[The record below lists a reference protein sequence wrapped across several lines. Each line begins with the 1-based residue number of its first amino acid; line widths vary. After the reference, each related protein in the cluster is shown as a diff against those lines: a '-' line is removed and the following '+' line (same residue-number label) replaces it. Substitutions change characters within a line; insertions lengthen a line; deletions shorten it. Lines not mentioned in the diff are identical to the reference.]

1 MAGAVFRTKNFVADA
16 ANFIVDLAHK
26 ALAERHAFRIALS
39 GGNTPRPV
47 YSEIARIGRDLPWE
61 RILITFGDERCVPPD
76 DAQSNFRMARE
87 TLFVPASVP
96 EKSIMRMRGEIDPQI
111 AAQQYQDDVDLLATQ
126 RGEQIYR
133 HDLILLGLGDDGHT
147 ASLFP
152 DSAALNEATRRVVA
166 NFVAK
171 LNVWR
176 LTFTFP
182 LINHARHVCFLVNA
196 SKQAKLIDRVISG
209 DPQFPASRVNPT
221 AGKLTWILGEGFCCS
236 TTQLLNLSTSLILL
250 AFVRRRRHAILNRP
264 GVNHY
269 ADPIKHQQSNSES
282 GGSNRGQNSED
293 DSNRS
298 NDEQND
304 RPDNPMTFVNV
315 TESGNHAEQYCHRIA
330 RFWFRR
336 LGRFE
341 RPITVGARLCV

>member
-1 MAGAVFRTKNFVADA
+1 MSPDVIRTKNFVADA
-16 ANFIVDLAHK
+16 ANLIVDLAHK
-26 ALAERHAFRIALS
+26 ALAERHEFRIALS
-39 GGNTPRPV
+39 GGNTPRPI

-76 DAQSNFRMARE
+76 DVQSNFRMACE

-96 EKSIMRMRGEIDPQI
+96 EKSIMRMRGEIEPPI

-152 DSAALNEATRRVVA
+152 DSAALNEATRRVVS

-171 LNVWR
+171 LDAWR

-221 AGKLTWILGEGFCCS
+221 AGQLTWISGE
-236 TTQLLNLSTSLILL
+236 
-250 AFVRRRRHAILNRP
+250 
-264 GVNHY
+264 
-269 ADPIKHQQSNSES
+269 
-282 GGSNRGQNSED
+282 
-293 DSNRS
+293 
-298 NDEQND
+298 
-304 RPDNPMTFVNV
+304 
-315 TESGNHAEQYCHRIA
+315 
-330 RFWFRR
+330 
-336 LGRFE
+336 
-341 RPITVGARLCV
+341 